1 MIRLDPVS
9 YLSNVKHKDVAQL
22 FSEQKE
28 VPTLLRMIIYLQMRD
43 SLVDSAFCNSPRRWD
58 SFLHTF
64 RTYYAIINNN
74 GGDDTMNSVKNDQY
88 NGLFSDA
95 GNDRFLCL

>member
-28 VPTLLRMIIYLQMRD
+28 VPALLRMIIYLQMRD
-43 SLVDSAFCNSPRRWD
+43 SLVDSAFCNPPRWWD
-58 SFLHTF
+58 SPLHIF
-64 RTYYAIINNN
+64 RAYYAIINNN
-74 GGDDTMNSVKNDQY
+74 GGGDTMSSVKNEQ
-88 NGLFSDA
+88 
-95 GNDRFLCL
+95 

>member
-28 VPTLLRMIIYLQMRD
+28 VPALLRMIIYLQMRD
-43 SLVDSAFCNSPRRWD
+43 SLVDSAFCNPPRRWD
-58 SFLHTF
+58 SPLLHTF
-64 RTYYAIINNN
+64 RAYYAIINIIMAAV
-74 GGDDTMNSVKNDQY
+74 TQ
-88 NGLFSDA
+88 
-95 GNDRFLCL
+95 

>member
-28 VPTLLRMIIYLQMRD
+28 VPALLRMIIYLQMRD
-43 SLVDSAFCNSPRRWD
+43 SLVDSAFCNPPRQWN
-58 SFLHTF
+58 SLLPTF
-64 RTYYAIINNN
+64 RAYYAIINNN
-74 GGDDTMNSVKNDQY
+74 GGGDTMSSVKNEQ
-88 NGLFSDA
+88 
-95 GNDRFLCL
+95 

>member
-28 VPTLLRMIIYLQMRD
+28 VPALLRMIIYLQMRD
-43 SLVDSAFCNSPRRWD
+43 SSAGSAFCNPPRREMGLCP
-58 SFLHTF
+58 SSRRYLFF
-64 RTYYAIINNN
+64 RAYYAIINNN
-74 GGDDTMNSVKNDQY
+74 HGGSGRGGGDGDTMSSVKNGQ
-88 NGLFSDA
+88 
-95 GNDRFLCL
+95 

>member
-28 VPTLLRMIIYLQMRD
+28 VPALLRMIIYLQMRD
-43 SLVDSAFCNSPRRWD
+43 SSLASVFCNPPRRWD
-58 SFLHTF
+58 LPSLFSSGIY
-64 RTYYAIINNN
+64 RAYYAIINNLMAAV
-74 GGDDTMNSVKNDQY
+74 TQ
-88 NGLFSDA
+88 
-95 GNDRFLCL
+95 

>member
-28 VPTLLRMIIYLQMRD
+28 VPALLRMIIYLQMRD
-43 SLVDSAFCNSPRRWD
+43 SSAGSAFCNPPRRED
-58 SFLHTF
+58 GTLLSPFPPRIF
-64 RTYYAIINNN
+64 RAYYAIINNN
-74 GGDDTMNSVKNDQY
+74 HGGDGGGGGAGDTMSSVKNGQ
-88 NGLFSDA
+88 
-95 GNDRFLCL
+95 

>member
-28 VPTLLRMIIYLQMRD
+28 VPALLRMIIYLQMRD
-43 SLVDSAFCNSPRRWD
+43 SSAVVRPFVILRAARWTL
-58 SFLHTF
+58 SLPARIF
-64 RTYYAIINNN
+64 RAPIT
-74 GGDDTMNSVKNDQY
+74 Q
-88 NGLFSDA
+88 L
-95 GNDRFLCL
+95 

>member
-28 VPTLLRMIIYLQMRD
+28 VPALLRMIIYLQMRD
-43 SLVDSAFCNSPRRWD
+43 SLVDSAFCNPPRRWD
-58 SFLHTF
+58 SLSFLP
-64 RTYYAIINNN
+64 
-74 GGDDTMNSVKNDQY
+74 SVPITQ
-88 NGLFSDA
+88 L
-95 GNDRFLCL
+95 

>member
-28 VPTLLRMIIYLQMRD
+28 VLPLLRMIIYLQMRD
-43 SLVDSAFCNSPRRWD
+43 SSIGSAFCNPPRAD
-58 SFLHTF
+58 EIPLSL
-64 RTYYAIINNN
+64 
-74 GGDDTMNSVKNDQY
+74 S
-88 NGLFSDA
+88 LFSCYFSYLLR
-95 GNDRFLCL
+95 NYK

>member
-28 VPTLLRMIIYLQMRD
+28 VPALLRMIIYLQMRD
-43 SLVDSAFCNSPRRWD
+43 SLVDSAFCNPPRQWD
-58 SFLHTF
+58 SLS
-64 RTYYAIINNN
+64 YLP
-74 GGDDTMNSVKNDQY
+74 SVPITQ
-88 NGLFSDA
+88 L
-95 GNDRFLCL
+95 